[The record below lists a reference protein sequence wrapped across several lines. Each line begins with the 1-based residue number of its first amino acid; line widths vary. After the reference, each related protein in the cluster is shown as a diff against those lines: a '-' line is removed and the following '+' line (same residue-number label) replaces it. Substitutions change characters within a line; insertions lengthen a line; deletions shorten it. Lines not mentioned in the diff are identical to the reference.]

1 METMHHIRQLHFNMV
16 SLMQEVLKMPK
27 VTIIEEENLETQLAI
42 GYKKMAKQNKN
53 EAQEVLIAQ
62 IEAISHK
69 EGEGKSNP

>member
-1 METMHHIRQLHFNMV
+1 
-16 SLMQEVLKMPK
+16 MPK